1 MSQSLAETHP
11 LIEEYLH
18 ELHVLRQ
25 LSPHTLKA
33 YRMDL
38 GGLQAFAAEDSV
50 DLLKVTNAH
59 VRRWAGRLHSKAK
72 SSRTIARTLSAWRGW
87 YDWLTEKDARRDA
100 QAGRA
105 AASLVANPVDD
116 VKAPKRLKSLPKAL
130 SVEQALSL
138 VNQAVKE
145 AQEKKDLETV
155 RDAAIIDLLYS
166 SGLRLSELLGIDVM
180 QSKDRQQESAGWL
193 DWDAAEVTVLG
204 KGGKRRSVPIGKPA
218 LQSLRVWRELRDQAQ
233 QVGQAQSSNALFI
246 SATGARL
253 SPRTVQARL
262 RTLAMRAG
270 LPTHVHP
277 HMMRHSFASHVL
289 QSSQD
294 LRAVQEMLG
303 HASIA
308 STQIYT
314 SLDFQHLAQAYDKA
328 HPRAKAGKG

>member
-1 MSQSLAETHP
+1 MKLKPADLHP
-11 LIEEYLH
+11 LMQEYLH

-25 LSPHTLKA
+25 LSAHTLKA
-33 YRMDL
+33 YGMDL
-38 GGLQAFAAEDSV
+38 SDLQSFAQEDSV

-59 VRRWAGRLHSKAK
+59 VRRWAGRLHSKDK
-72 SSRTIARTLSAWRGW
+72 SSRSIARALSAWRGW
-87 YDWLTEKDARRDA
+87 YDWLTEKNARRDA
-100 QAGRA
+100 QSGKVSAQLA
-105 AASLVANPVDD
+105 ANPVDD

-130 SVEQALSL
+130 SVEQALAL

-145 AQEKKDLETV
+145 ADEKKDLESI
-155 RDAAIIDLLYS
+155 RDAAIVDLLYS

-180 QSKDRQQESAGWL
+180 QSKDRRHESAGWL

-204 KGGKRRSVPIGKPA
+204 KGGKRRSVPVGAPA
-218 LQSLRVWRELRDQAQ
+218 MKSLLEWRSIRDLDANLNTE
-233 QVGQAQSSNALFI
+233 SIALFL
-246 SATGARL
+246 SANGKRL

-262 RTLAMRAG
+262 RTLAIRAG

-328 HPRAKAGKG
+328 HPRAKAGKA